1 MARKRY
7 KPEEI
12 VAKLRQVDVLVSQG
26 QGMTEAI
33 RQIGVSEGIGTGR
46 DRDNRAPT
54 QVVDWQDR
62 LPAPSPGDEDPLDRW
77 RREKAEREEPQ
88 PRERKLDTPLLT
100 LDDVDQRVR
109 ERIAAEHEFNINFLA
124 EVLVDLKNDA
134 EMRGPPGP
142 SGPRG
147 EEGPP
152 GKLLETH
159 KLTTAARQGQKN
171 TASQDQAGQSST
183 GDGAGDAS
191 GSGARPWCISA
202 SARKKPLFIGS

>member
-1 MARKRY
+1 M
-7 KPEEI
+7 
-12 VAKLRQVDVLVSQG
+12 SH
-26 QGMTEAI
+26 
-33 RQIGVSEGIGTGR
+33 VSEQE
-46 DRDNRAPT
+46 P
-54 QVVDWQDR
+54 
-62 LPAPSPGDEDPLDRW
+62 EDPLDRW